1 MATRVF
7 ESGAGRRLSRRWL
20 SGLGQLPLGLS
31 FVALYGALDSVCAA
45 LEPMQNIGYFYL
57 PAGLSLALVLGY
69 GIHMVPY
76 VILAKVLA
84 DVWLNP
90 LELNLGLVLIS
101 SAAAGGVYALA
112 ASVLGEQRWKARLQI
127 GCRKHLALFLGI
139 GNVSALLLAFI
150 SVSGLLYAGTL
161 ALDQTSSVVFHATLG
176 NAVGILGITPFLLL
190 HAFPAYDR
198 LAARLGGRESLVKA
212 SPAPFRMSETG
223 KVRLLVMLGVVAVA
237 VSAIM
242 LIPVSDKFWQFFFLF
257 FPLMW
262 IALDAGVGSVALAL
276 FFLTTGFTGSL
287 WITAPVSPAD
297 SVQLQLLLLLVSV
310 NAILVG
316 AAVTDS
322 QLIQRANAYRDRV
335 IESVGFSADQLI
347 GAENWKDGFNEI
359 LRRLGRAVRARRVIL
374 FETRFQVDDFSFE
387 PSPHGWT
394 SVDAQVEPGQIKL
407 LNALLSNHLGQRGV
421 MLKNGET
428 LHFYS
433 SELPEQEKAILDSLG
448 VRSIAATPISV
459 QRNFWGV
466 LAFDRGIAEGDWGKH
481 ELDSLRAAAD
491 NLGSLLARVKIEEQF
506 RQLTGNIRA
515 VFWISTPDG
524 ARRTYVS
531 PSYEQIWGRSR
542 QALQTEPDSWLD
554 AIHPEDLDRVRS
566 ALSKQIRGEFDEE
579 YRILFPDQSVRWIRD
594 RGSPVRDEM
603 GKVTQ
608 VVGIAE
614 DVTSHKEAEG
624 KIGETSLLLASL
636 IDNLRS
642 AILVEDEARKIRHVN
657 QTFCELFRLPVSRE
671 ELFGTD
677 SRLLFSQNRDFSRR
691 LETIVRGGERML
703 AEEIVYEDSVLKRDY
718 IPLLVSEQGQ
728 FHVWQYQDVTAEKQ
742 TESKIKSSLQEK
754 EVLLKEIHHRVKNN
768 LQVISSLLSLQFNQ
782 ITDEQALQVLAESQ
796 NRLRAMALIHERLYK
811 SEDLARI
818 DFPGYVENLTDFLVR
833 TYQSAS
839 GRIKMRLE
847 LEQVPLNIDAAIPCG
862 LIINELVSNSLKYAF
877 SNNQEGEILVR
888 LRKQRNGEILLVIRD
903 DGVGMKEGF
912 DLKNAPSLG
921 LKLVHSLV
929 KQLGGGVE
937 YKNKDG
943 TEFSIRFP
951 LRQGGEA

>member
-1 MATRVF
+1 MATRVI
-7 ESGAGRRLSRRWL
+7 ESGAGRLLSRKGL
-20 SGLGQLPLGLS
+20 SSLGQLPLGLG
-31 FVALYGALDSVCAA
+31 FIALYGALDSVCSA
-45 LEPMQNIGYFYL
+45 LEPMQNVGYFYL

-76 VILAKVLA
+76 VILAKVVTDA
-84 DVWLNP
+84 WLNP
-90 LELNLGLVLIS
+90 LDLNLGLVLVS
-101 SAAAGGVYALA
+101 SAAAGGVYGLA
-112 ASVLGEQRWKARLQI
+112 SSVLGEQRWKARLQI
-127 GCRKHLALFLGI
+127 GCRKSLALFIGI
-139 GNVSALLLAFI
+139 GNASALLLAII
-150 SVSGLLYAGTL
+150 SSAGLLYAGRL
-161 ALDQTSSVVFHATLG
+161 AWEQTTNAVFHATLG
-176 NAVGILGITPFLLL
+176 NAVGILGITLFLLL
-190 HAFPAYDR
+190 YAFPAYDH
-198 LAARLGGRESLVKA
+198 LAVRLGGRETPLKA
-212 SPAPFRMSETG
+212 SPSLLQVSETG
-223 KVRLLVMLGVVAVA
+223 RVRFLLMLGVVAIA

-242 LIPVSDKFWQFFFLF
+242 LIPVSDKFWQFFILF

-262 IALDAGVGSVALAL
+262 IALDAGVGSVVFAL
-276 FFLTTGFTGSL
+276 FFLTAGFTGSVWL
-287 WITAPVSPAD
+287 TAPLSPAD

-322 QLIQRANAYRDRV
+322 HLIQRANTYRDRV
-335 IESVGFSADQLI
+335 IESVGFSADRLI
-347 GAENWKDGFNEI
+347 GVENWKDGFNEI
-359 LRRLGRAVRARRVIL
+359 LRRLGRAVRVRRVIL
-374 FETRFQVDDFSFE
+374 FETRFQEDGFSFE
-387 PSPHGWT
+387 PSLHGWT
-394 SVDAQVEPGQIKL
+394 SREAQAEPGQIKL
-407 LNALLSNHLGQRGV
+407 LNTLLSNHLGQHGV

-428 LHFYS
+428 LQFHS
-433 SELPEQEKAILDSLG
+433 SELPDQERAILDSLG
-448 VRSIAATPISV
+448 VRSIAVTPVSV
-459 QRNFWGV
+459 QKNFWGL
-466 LAFDRGIAEGDWGKH
+466 LAFERGIAEGDWFH
-481 ELDSLRAAAD
+481 YELDALRAAAD
-491 NLGSLLARVKIEEQF
+491 HLGSLLARVKIEEQF

-542 QALQTEPDSWLD
+542 QTLQQEPDSWLG
-554 AIHPEDLDRVRS
+554 AIHPEDLERVRS
-566 ALSKQIRGEFDEE
+566 ALSKQIRGGFDEE
-579 YRILFPDQSVRWIRD
+579 YRILLPDRSIRWIRD

-657 QTFCELFRLPVSRE
+657 QTFCELFRLPVPRE

-677 SRLLFSQNRDFSRR
+677 SRLLFSQNRDFARR
-691 LETIVRGGERML
+691 LETIVRGGETML
-703 AEEIVYEDSVLKRDY
+703 AEEILYEDSVLKRDY

-742 TESKIKSSLQEK
+742 TERKIKSSLQEK

-818 DFPGYVENLTDFLVR
+818 DFPGYVENLTDFLLR

-839 GRIKMRLE
+839 GRIEMKLE
-847 LEQVPLNIDAAIPCG
+847 LEPVPLNIDAAIPCG

-877 SNNQEGEILVR
+877 AKDQEGEIAVR
-888 LRKQRNGEILLVIRD
+888 LQKQRNGEILLVIRD
-903 DGVGMKEGF
+903 DGVGMEEGF
-912 DLKNAPSLG
+912 DLENAPSLG

-929 KQLGGGVE
+929 KQLGGSVE
-937 YKNKDG
+937 YRNQEG
-943 TEFSIRFP
+943 AEFAIRFS
-951 LRQGGEA
+951 LRQNGEA